1 MKIGWAFTGAGHLL
15 KESVEAMEELAAYH
29 DLTVFLSQAS
39 EEVLK
44 MYGLYDRVV
53 AVTGGRYNELATDS
67 NQKFSFPI
75 TGRLSLGKY
84 DLLIVHNL
92 NNLHWRT
99 SNFCKIQEQLHF
111 DIFSLQEGLIKFY
124 R

>member
-1 MKIGWAFTGAGHLL
+1 MRIMYFAGGGDIGGAKTHILSLG
-15 KESVEAMEELAAYH
+15 KELAKDN

-53 AVTGGRYNELATDS
+53 AVTGGRYNELASDS

-84 DLLIVHNL
+84 DLLIVSPTTAN
-92 NNLHWRT
+92 T
-99 SNFCKIQEQLHF
+99 VAK
-111 DIFSLQEGLIKFY
+111 
-124 R
+124 